1 MITPQTDKKYT
12 VVHAFS
18 GSGGCSSGF
27 DEEGFE
33 TLAALDFDADAC
45 ADLDYLLNRKV
56 AVVVDIEKMEPAD
69 MRRIVG
75 DRRPDVYV
83 ATPPCKGWSRLLGKG
98 RRMSDKY
105 VRMCSLAVRSVWL
118 ALHAWDEPPPLIV
131 IENVR
136 GMSTEGREMMDI
148 IKRELRAF
156 GYLFDIRTWNVGK
169 IGNLA
174 QSRDRCL
181 FVARDPKR
189 CPAFLMVPTEH
200 PLRPCG
206 DELGKLPPP
215 TLDKASKSMHK
226 LPQLSAM
233 NWLRIAAIPPGKD
246 WKALPP
252 RIQLGGNPK
261 NRHDSKFG
269 VEDWNAPAHTVT
281 GVGSRVPSG
290 RSAVAHPVPVDY
302 ADPRARPGGASEPRN
317 GNYGVE
323 HPGQPAHTV
332 RGEHRVWSAPASY
345 ADPMGRAA
353 ATATTKA
360 KRPRKASAGQ
370 EVLFDG
376 AAATTATIE
385 PAGPGVDLQIADRDG
400 RQSGGFGV
408 NAWGS
413 PAHTVVGH
421 TDVSNTWASTA
432 TPITFTRSWSAG
444 RMGDRGG
451 VDPRLDCS
459 PRNGAY
465 GVQDPAGY
473 PEPTHWLVRDEA
485 GGLVLLGPEI
495 TDWDEIC
502 YLVIMTEDE
511 PGVWSWHRPMT
522 DLELA
527 VLQSLPAE
535 HNGAMLAL
543 RGPSGKRREHI
554 GNMLPKAVAKAIAR
568 ACRATLDQPHATFQ
582 LVGKGKIWV
591 RQRRERA
598 PVHAEARA

>member
-56 AVVVDIEKMEPAD
+56 AVVVDIEKMEPVD
-69 MRRIVG
+69 MRRVVG

-181 FVARDPKR
+181 FVARNPKR

-206 DELGKLPPP
+206 DELGRLPPP

-246 WKALPP
+246 WKALPA

-261 NRHDSKFG
+261 DRADPRMNLGPNAHAGIMG
-269 VEDWNAPAHTVT
+269 VEHPGRPAHTVT
-281 GVGSRVPSG
+281 GNARMQGTWGGV
-290 RSAVAHPVPVDY
+290 
-302 ADPRARPGGASEPRN
+302 ADPFLARVDR
-317 GNYGVE
+317 
-323 HPGQPAHTV
+323 
-332 RGEHRVWSAPASY
+332 HRL
-345 ADPMGRAA
+345 G
-353 ATATTKA
+353 
-360 KRPRKASAGQ
+360 
-370 EVLFDG
+370 DG
-376 AAATTATIE
+376 ARGL
-385 PAGPGVDLQIADRDG
+385 PDLHVAADR
-400 RQSGGFGV
+400 R
-408 NAWGS
+408 
-413 PAHTVVGH
+413 
-421 TDVSNTWASTA
+421 
-432 TPITFTRSWSAG
+432 R
-444 RMGDRGG
+444 RRGG
-451 VDPRLDCS
+451 VDSRASVAHP
-459 PRNGAY
+459 
-465 GVQDPAGY
+465 GY

-591 RQRRERA
+591 RQKRERA
-598 PVHAEARA
+598 PVHAEVRA

>member
-12 VVHAFS
+12 MVHAFS

-56 AVVVDIEKMEPAD
+56 AVVVDIEKMEPVD
-69 MRRIVG
+69 MRRVVG

-181 FVARDPKR
+181 FVARNPKR

-206 DELGKLPPP
+206 DELGRLPPP

-246 WKALPP
+246 WKALPA

-261 NRHDSKFG
+261 DRSSAYRPRRAPGLVGARELRGPDGPRSDDG
-269 VEDWNAPAHTVT
+269 SPEDE
-281 GVGSRVPSG
+281 
-290 RSAVAHPVPVDY
+290 
-302 ADPRARPGGASEPRN
+302 ARP
-317 GNYGVE
+317 
-323 HPGQPAHTV
+323 Q
-332 RGEHRVWSAPASY
+332 
-345 ADPMGRAA
+345 GRLA
-353 ATATTKA
+353 
-360 KRPRKASAGQ
+360 
-370 EVLFDG
+370 EVLFSA
-376 AAATTATIE
+376 AAATTATIRE
-385 PAGPGVDLQIADRDG
+385 P
-400 RQSGGFGV
+400 
-408 NAWGS
+408 
-413 PAHTVVGH
+413 VGH
-421 TDVSNTWASTA
+421 GVGRSPTASRAAASGSTRGAPQAHGRRDVSNTCLHDADHLHA
-432 TPITFTRSWSAG
+432 
-444 RMGDRGG
+444 
-451 VDPRLDCS
+451 
-459 PRNGAY
+459 
-465 GVQDPAGY
+465 
-473 PEPTHWLVRDEA
+473 ELVRW
-485 GGLVLLGPEI
+485 P
-495 TDWDEIC
+495 
-502 YLVIMTEDE
+502 
-511 PGVWSWHRPMT
+511 
-522 DLELA
+522 
-527 VLQSLPAE
+527 
-535 HNGAMLAL
+535 
-543 RGPSGKRREHI
+543 
-554 GNMLPKAVAKAIAR
+554 
-568 ACRATLDQPHATFQ
+568 
-582 LVGKGKIWV
+582 
-591 RQRRERA
+591 
-598 PVHAEARA
+598 

>member
-156 GYLFDIRTWNVGK
+156 GYLFDIRTHNVGK
-169 IGNLA
+169 LGHLA
-174 QSRDRCL
+174 QSRERCL

-189 CPAFLMVPTEH
+189 CPAFLMVPDSH

-252 RIQLGGNPK
+252 RIQLGGDPK

-302 ADPRARPGGASEPRN
+302 ADPRAGRAARASRATGTTASSTRASQRIPSAASTGSGRRPRATRTRWPRSDDGSPEDEARPQGHGWPGGAVQRRRSDDGNDPRA
-317 GNYGVE
+317 GG
-323 HPGQPAHTV
+323 PWRRPAD
-332 RGEHRVWSAPASY
+332 RRPR
-345 ADPMGRAA
+345 RAA
-353 ATATTKA
+353 ERRLRGQRVG
-360 KRPRKASAGQ
+360 RPSAHGRRPHRRQ
-370 EVLFDG
+370 QHVGLHRD
-376 AAATTATIE
+376 
-385 PAGPGVDLQIADRDG
+385 ADHLH
-400 RQSGGFGV
+400 
-408 NAWGS
+408 A
-413 PAHTVVGH
+413 
-421 TDVSNTWASTA
+421 
-432 TPITFTRSWSAG
+432 
-444 RMGDRGG
+444 
-451 VDPRLDCS
+451 
-459 PRNGAY
+459 
-465 GVQDPAGY
+465 
-473 PEPTHWLVRDEA
+473 ELVRW
-485 GGLVLLGPEI
+485 P
-495 TDWDEIC
+495 
-502 YLVIMTEDE
+502 
-511 PGVWSWHRPMT
+511 
-522 DLELA
+522 
-527 VLQSLPAE
+527 
-535 HNGAMLAL
+535 
-543 RGPSGKRREHI
+543 
-554 GNMLPKAVAKAIAR
+554 
-568 ACRATLDQPHATFQ
+568 
-582 LVGKGKIWV
+582 
-591 RQRRERA
+591 
-598 PVHAEARA
+598 